1 MEAIGCLVLELYGA
15 KRIADAE
22 RNFSRKCNVFRQ
34 LEKTAVVKAGAYIV
48 SIDNKTTVYKLEA
61 WEIAFFET
69 RALAVQCPQQHAPV
83 FH

>member
-1 MEAIGCLVLELYGA
+1 MSPYTIVLC
-15 KRIADAE
+15 KID
-22 RNFSRKCNVFRQ
+22 SCSCKRQ
-34 LEKTAVVKAGAYIV
+34 LESRQRQLERTAVVKAGAYIV
-48 SIDNKTTVYKLEA
+48 SIDKKTTVYKLEA